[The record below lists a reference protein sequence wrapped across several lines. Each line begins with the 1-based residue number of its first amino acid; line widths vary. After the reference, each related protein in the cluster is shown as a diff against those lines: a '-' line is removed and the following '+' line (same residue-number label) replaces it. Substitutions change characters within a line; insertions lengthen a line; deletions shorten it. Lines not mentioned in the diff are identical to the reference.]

1 MSTTSVKIKRPLW
14 VAGLNIALALSVGTT
29 QAFAVEITSV
39 EQLLAVNDSP
49 EEDYFLK
56 NDLVLSTDDVE
67 PESPAYIFNT
77 FNGTFDGGGFIIS
90 GLTKPLFNAFS
101 TDAAIS
107 DLTLEADTD
116 GVSGNGILSNS
127 AGNGTVID
135 NVHVSGD
142 VDGEGAPL
150 VGGLVGDNDGGEIS
164 NSSAS
169 GNVGSEGGDYVGGL
183 VGYNGGTI
191 YNSYATAY
199 VNGTD
204 YVGGLVGDSSGTITN
219 SYATGSIGGVG
230 DYVGGLVGDSS
241 GTITNSYATG
251 SVGGVGDYVGGLVG
265 DSSGTI
271 TNSYATGYVDG
282 GSSYVGGLVGDSSG
296 TITNSYATGYV
307 DGGSSYVGGL
317 VGDSSGTITNSYATG
332 YVDGGSSYVGGLV
345 GDSSGTITNS
355 YATGNVDGEG
365 GDYVGGL
372 AGDSSGTITNSYAT
386 GNVDGGSSYVGGL
399 VGDSSG
405 TITNSYATGNVDGE
419 GAFSVGGLVGSNNGD
434 ISNSYAAGGFVIGF
448 LEVGGLVGANGVDGE
463 IERSYSHNTV
473 TGIGDSNNDIGGL
486 VGYNGGEILGSYAI
500 STVTG
505 EREVGGL
512 VGENWGFVTN
522 SYTAGYVTGDTNVGG
537 LVGYNSGNVTNTYAE
552 STVDG
557 VTNSGGLIGNH
568 VSGLVSYS
576 FSVNN
581 YGFGEFNRTAYS
593 DQCVDEGFVAGVDCG
608 ENISPFPSMLQ
619 VINTGLEDTFA
630 YDNCINSGIPYL
642 VSLIDSYSNGCED
655 LTSRINFSY
664 LLTQALDVLKKSVG
678 FKAAKS
684 DLSKLDLAL
693 LDQVKGDKSAQI
705 IGGKLFS
712 YQSPLTSLS
721 VGSLLQLEINFE
733 ANKSLQMW
741 VKSLDDQYVLVGD
754 ITFDKD
760 GNAILPGIEFKKSG
774 SYEFIFVN
782 SDKKGLTQ
790 PELMN
795 KVIGLTVYVN

>member
-1 MSTTSVKIKRPLW
+1 MGKTSARIKRPLW
-14 VAGLNIALALSVGTT
+14 VVGLNIALALSVGTT
-29 QAFAVEITSV
+29 QAFAVEDITSV
-39 EQLLAVNDSP
+39 EQLLGVTAGTSYV
-49 EEDYFLK
+49 LR
-56 NDLVLSTDDVE
+56 NDLNLATADVNSATDGIQLADDVTFGSSSYISSTFSGTVDIE
-67 PESPAYIFNT
+67 NVLTPA
-77 FNGTFDGGGFIIS
+77 TFDGGGFTIF
-90 GLTKPLFNAFS
+90 GLTKPLFS
-101 TDAAIS
+101 AIGGMGADTTVF
-107 DLTLEADTD
+107 DLNLEAAPVDLEAATG
-116 GVSGNGILSNS
+116 GVIGNGILANGVS
-127 AGNGTVID
+127 ASGSAATVID
-135 NVHVSGD
+135 DVHVSGD

-169 GNVGSEGGDYVGGL
+169 GNVGGEGVYYVGGL
-183 VGYNGGTI
+183 VGYNGGII

-199 VNGTD
+199 VNGAD

-219 SYATGSIGGVG
+219 SYATGSVGGVG

-282 GSSYVGGLVGDSSG
+282 GGTLGGLVGYSDG
-296 TITNSYATGYV
+296 TITS
-307 DGGSSYVGGL
+307 
-317 VGDSSGTITNSYATG
+317 
-332 YVDGGSSYVGGLV
+332 
-345 GDSSGTITNS
+345 
-355 YATGNVDGEG
+355 
-365 GDYVGGL
+365 
-372 AGDSSGTITNSYAT
+372 
-386 GNVDGGSSYVGGL
+386 
-399 VGDSSG
+399 
-405 TITNSYATGNVDGE
+405 SYATGNVDGE
-419 GAFSVGGLVGSNNGD
+419 GAFTVGGLVGSNNGD

-448 LEVGGLVGANGVDGE
+448 LEVGGLVGANNLNGD

-473 TGIGDSNNDIGGL
+473 TGIGDLNNDIGGL

-512 VGENWGFVTN
+512 VGENFGFVTN

-568 VSGLVSYS
+568 ASGLVSYS

-581 YGFGEFNRTAYS
+581 DGFGEFNRTAYS

-642 VSLIDSYSNGCED
+642 VSLINSYSNGCED

-664 LLTQALDVLKKSVG
+664 LLTQVLDSLSKSVG
-678 FKAAKS
+678 FAVAKS
-684 DLSKLDLAL
+684 DLSKFDLAFI
-693 LDQVKGDKSAQI
+693 DQVKGDKSAQI
-705 IGGKLFS
+705 IGSKLFAN
-712 YQSPLTSLS
+712 QSLSTSLS
-721 VGSLLQLEINFE
+721 VGNLLQLEINYE
-733 ANKSLQMW
+733 ANKSLQVW
-741 VKSLDDQYVLVGD
+741 VKSSDGQYVLVGAV
-754 ITFDKD
+754 TFDKD
-760 GNAILPGIEFKKSG
+760 GNAVLPGIEFKKSG
-774 SYEFIFVN
+774 QYELIFVN
-782 SDKKGLTQ
+782 SETKDLTQ
-790 PELMN
+790 PELVN
-795 KVIGLTVYVN
+795 KVMGLTVYVN

>member
-183 VGYNGGTI
+183 VGYNGGAI

-271 TNSYATGYVDG
+271 TNSYATGY
-282 GSSYVGGLVGDSSG
+282 
-296 TITNSYATGYV
+296 
-307 DGGSSYVGGL
+307 
-317 VGDSSGTITNSYATG
+317 
-332 YVDGGSSYVGGLV
+332 
-345 GDSSGTITNS
+345 
-355 YATGNVDGEG
+355 
-365 GDYVGGL
+365 
-372 AGDSSGTITNSYAT
+372 
-386 GNVDGGSSYVGGL
+386 VDGGSSYVGGL